1 MVYRIGNLYYLCRSR
16 HNVMCRIDVIAIFLF
31 LIMFFFFKQKTAYD
45 MRISDWSSDVCSSD
59 LPRRIPAD
67 PRKGYLIRARLTEPG
82 GDCIGYVIGF
92 AYEPMIAQLAVCA
105 QNLRLCVAA
114 MALVVNLHAE
124 LDVAEQMVIEMQRDA
139 FIDPLDRKSTRLN
152 SSNECASRMP

>member
-1 MVYRIGNLYYLCRSR
+1 MR
-16 HNVMCRIDVIAIFLF
+16 MC
-31 LIMFFFFKQKTAYD
+31 Y
-45 MRISDWSSDVCSSD
+45 WCSDVCSSD
-59 LPRRIPAD
+59 LVAGFQYRCATDTEHIFLPRRIPAD

-124 LDVAEQMVIEMQRDA
+124 LDVDEQMVIEMKRDA
-139 FIDPLDRKSTRLN
+139 LIDPLTGVFNRAGWINRLAHIRW
-152 SSNECASRMP
+152 EGRRGGKEVVRRLRLWGWT